1 MPSFLAWLNYS
12 EGDRQRALDVI
23 DSLRQKD
30 SRDEL
35 GLGGIRDA
43 FADVLFP
50 GTSTIQTRARYFL
63 FIPWI
68 YRSLQE
74 RAVPASEIVLSVRK
88 AEVALIKALV
98 EAGES
103 DGVIGIEKRERLKR
117 LPSNVYWL
125 GLETWGIRRLH
136 KSQAD
141 FHRIWKRITAA
152 GSLLRNDDGERLIDD
167 YASPW
172 HAKLPDS
179 PPGFPWKASFKL
191 TADESTYLREQVMTR
206 HPRTFLAFLLDRC
219 NAWELVAFPWEHP
232 RAGDAPPHI
241 REELAEARVFSEV
254 MLGAA
259 TLYNLMLAEKVASA
273 LPGDAAARD
282 ERVELY
288 RAQLQGWAHDKDCA
302 PLPGG
307 WPSPAFWAIAL
318 RANRNITQRAR
329 QFVSAWAAHAIN
341 ARAGSN
347 VDTPAARQL
356 VSDRERD
363 VKGPK
368 KARLH
373 DASAL
378 ALWNGAAGMGQ
389 MDYRWGRTQR
399 IVLDILEGGPR
410 A

>member
-1 MPSFLAWLNYS
+1 MPSFLAWLDYS
-12 EGDRQRALDVI
+12 EGQRRRALDVI
-23 DSLRQKD
+23 DAFRQKD

-43 FADVLFP
+43 FADTLFP

-68 YRSLQE
+68 YGALQKK
-74 RAVPASEIVLSVRK
+74 AVPSSEIVLSARK
-88 AEVALIKALV
+88 AEVALINALI
-98 EAGES
+98 AGGES
-103 DGVIGIEKRERLKR
+103 DGVIGIEKGERLKR

-125 GLETWGIRRLH
+125 GLERWGIRRLRL
-136 KSQAD
+136 SQAD
-141 FHRIWKRITAA
+141 FHRTWRRITIA
-152 GSLLRNDDGERLIDD
+152 GGVLRNDDGERLSDA

-172 HAKLPDS
+172 HAKLPD
-179 PPGFPWKASFKL
+179 PPSGFPWKASFKL
-191 TADESTYLREQVMTR
+191 TPEEAAYLCEQVTTL

-219 NAWELVAFPWEHP
+219 KPWKSVAFPWEHP
-232 RAGDAPPHI
+232 RAGDAPTHI
-241 REELAEARVFSEV
+241 REELAEARLFSEV

-259 TLYNLMLAEKVASA
+259 TLYNLMLAEKVAEA
-273 LPGDAAARD
+273 QPGKAAASD
-282 ERVELY
+282 ERVEQY
-288 RAQLQGWAHDKDCA
+288 RAQLQEWARGKDCA
-302 PLPGG
+302 PLPAG
-307 WPSPAFWAIAL
+307 WPTPGFWAIAL
-318 RANRNITQRAR
+318 RANQNISPRAR
-329 QFVSAWAAHAIN
+329 QFVFGWATHAAA
-341 ARAGSN
+341 ARVSGKA
-347 VDTPAARQL
+347 DTATARQL

-389 MDYRWGRTQR
+389 MDFRWGRAQH
-399 IVLDILEGGPR
+399 IVLDILEGVAR